1 MKNAK
6 EQKPLISV
14 GLMSGLNYGSEGC
27 REGLWRLAA
36 ETFSTEGVNF
46 VILVGGLVD
55 SRSLLEQL
63 KEAHVGVK
71 HADREDVTVDFIR
84 RHAKYLAEKLPRLW
98 GKKTYIMTSPAY
110 DGWIGERIARELVR
124 QRDDLRLYRP
134 GADRFELEHGNKAWN
149 RVLGVYTP
157 KKAVWMRGD
166 FFSTPVMRVLKDERQ
181 RGTRGMGD
189 MNIVGCFASAILNPG
204 DASEL
209 KLPFMSLPV
218 LYKISETRTAENQ
231 IGVRILNLHSTNLK
245 EATVVTH
252 NFKDLVS
259 EEWELVRTPPDSSKI
274 QEKLVETLKRD
285 GPQTAGQFAQLIGQP
300 RTKIV
305 EALGHLTNRR
315 QSKSWPG
322 MKLDQNSK
330 RYTFNLPWF
339 HEDLG
344 YPSEKHDQSDSLL
357 AFGCLHAACNT
368 TDMRYF
374 RDEVPKIMIERDV
387 NILCGAGDF
396 IEGLKHDLM
405 IKGSVYGSRHYP
417 FNYTNQEK
425 LAAYLVSEVL
435 TKVFHARWSPKL
447 AKKLGL
453 EASILKSLVLFL
465 YIAGNHCEW
474 VTPLG
479 FDSLSMFDVQ
489 VRRLVAEN
497 VTAILAAAKIYHP
510 NIARLVDR
518 QIVALEQNGPYRLP
532 SGMTIAMLHPYMSRT
547 KTTSIRPQEMLAKAE
562 TNIVVGANFH
572 VAEAVEQWEFDR
584 KKGGGQQR
592 VCLQVGTLKHSSSF
606 EDTKLKIVD
615 FGVGLLRVD
624 SMNGKIKRT
633 ETTFLGTK
641 TPNIEATNNEV
652 LDAFEKRLGLG
663 L

>member
-1 MKNAK
+1 MSNSKG
-6 EQKPLISV
+6 QKPLISV

-36 ETFSTEGVNF
+36 ETFSKEGVNF
-46 VILVGGLVD
+46 AILVGGLVD

-63 KEAHVGVK
+63 KRAHVGVK
-71 HADREDVTVDFIR
+71 HSLRDEVTQDFIR
-84 RHAKYLAEKLPRLW
+84 QHVEHLATSFPRLW
-98 GKKTYIMTSPAY
+98 GKKIYIETSPAY

-124 QRDDLRLYRP
+124 RRDDLRLYRP
-134 GADRFELEHGNKAWN
+134 GADRFELEHGNKTWD
-149 RVLGVYTP
+149 RILGVYAP

-166 FFSTPVMRVLKDERQ
+166 FFSTPVMRVLKDEKQ

-189 MNIVGCFASAILNPG
+189 MNIVGCFASAIVNPG

-218 LYKISETRTAENQ
+218 LYKIAETRTAENQ
-231 IGVRILNLHSTNLK
+231 IGVRILNLYSRNLK
-245 EATVVTH
+245 EATIITH

-259 EEWELVRTPPDSSKI
+259 EEWELVRTPPDSSRI
-274 QEKLVETLKRD
+274 QERLVDALKRD
-285 GPQTAGQFAQLIGQP
+285 GPQTAGQFAQQVGQP
-300 RTKIV
+300 RAKV
-305 EALGHLTNRR
+305 VKALNHLTKRR

-322 MKLDQNSK
+322 VELDQDSK

-344 YPSEKHDQSDSLL
+344 YPSEKYDKTDSLL

-374 RDEVPKIMIERDV
+374 RDEVPKIMLERNVD
-387 NILCGAGDF
+387 ILCGAGDF

-405 IKGSVYGSRHYP
+405 LKGSIYGSRKYP

-435 TKVFHARWSPKL
+435 TTVFRARWSPAL
-447 AKKLGL
+447 AKKIGI
-453 EASILKSLVLFL
+453 EASILKSLTLFL

-474 VTPLG
+474 VTPIG
-479 FDSLSMFDVQ
+479 FDALSMFGVQ

-497 VTAILAAAKIYHP
+497 VVAILAAAQLYHP
-510 NIARLVDR
+510 NVAQIVESR
-518 QIVALEQNGPYRLP
+518 IVALNQNEPYRLP
-532 SGMTIAMLHPYMSRT
+532 SGLTLAMLHPYMSRT
-547 KTTSIRPQEMLAKAE
+547 KTTSIRPQEMLGKAE

-584 KKGGGQQR
+584 SKGSGQQR

-615 FGVGLLRVD
+615 FGVGMLKVN

-633 ETTFLGTK
+633 ETTFLGTP
-641 TPNIEATNNEV
+641 TPNLESANNLV
-652 LDAFEKRLGLG
+652 LDAFERRLGL
-663 L
+663 